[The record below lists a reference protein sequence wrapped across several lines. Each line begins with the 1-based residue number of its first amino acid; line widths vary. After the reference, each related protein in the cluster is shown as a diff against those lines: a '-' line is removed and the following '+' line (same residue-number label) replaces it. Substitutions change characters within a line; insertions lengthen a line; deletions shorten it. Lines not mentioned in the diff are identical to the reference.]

1 MKGIFNTLKTE
12 IKAALGSQLTKN
24 YEVEKE
30 PYMTAGM
37 HQLWHV
43 FRAKR
48 RNRENENV
56 SIFILDKKT
65 WDKKKSEVNSDG
77 NSSLNM
83 KE

>member
-1 MKGIFNTLKTE
+1 
-12 IKAALGSQLTKN
+12 
-24 YEVEKE
+24 
-30 PYMTAGM
+30 MTAGM

-48 RNRENENV
+48 RNRDNENV